1 MPPAVQDSSSKVGG
15 EPKTKQKP
23 HKSSKAKLV
32 NLLVILILLP
42 IHRLL
47 HLFCHLPV
55 PVMVFLKRNTDLP
68 QQELY
73 DEFSSEEDSIVEEGE
88 VSSDVID
95 RQDQTEDMT
104 YRETDRL
111 DHLWD
116 GPTFL
121 FMKVTYLNQ
130 TNLITLGRAR
140 MQKSLPDSLLP
151 CRLTTDFVRSWRN

>member
-68 QQELY
+68 QQEVY

-104 YRETDRL
+104 YRET
-111 DHLWD
+111 
-116 GPTFL
+116 
-121 FMKVTYLNQ
+121 
-130 TNLITLGRAR
+130 
-140 MQKSLPDSLLP
+140 
-151 CRLTTDFVRSWRN
+151 VRSIRSFMGWSHIPVYESDLSEPDKSNNPWKGKNAKKLARFSVAMPPDD